1 MLIREGG
8 RRPEWDGLTKYAIR
22 RYPDAPTSEA
32 LALFINDRARA
43 GLGALQRVR
52 PDGPTRRVRRTKMF
66 ALEPPGYVCY
76 RMRTTSLSDVYE
88 ATVPAGGEHASC
100 EDQKTTVSFRREA
113 RTFCVD
119 RLFHLDMLAEQRKRD
134 WLAEE
139 LWAMRRQLRDA
150 VRRYVETGKP

>member
-32 LALFINDRARA
+32 LAFFLNDRARA

-76 RMRTTSLSDVYE
+76 RMRTTIPPR
-88 ATVPAGGEHASC
+88 TVRITEP
-100 EDQKTTVSFRREA
+100 VSVFSPDCVTQTGTFARRET
-113 RTFCVD
+113 RTFCID

-139 LWAMRRQLRDA
+139 LRTMRRQLRDA